1 MSTALSL
8 RRAAGSA
15 AAALLRITAAAMFAA
30 VAWSQQQSSSTQ
42 QLLPPA
48 STGAPQSSQEQ
59 QLQQVIVTASR
70 VPEPED
76 ESFFSTTVL
85 TRTDIEARQAF
96 SVQDLLGDLAGINID
111 NAGGLGQQSSVFIR
125 GTDSDHTLLLIDGV
139 RVGSATLGVAPWE
152 IIPLEQIDH
161 IEVVRGPLSTLYG
174 SDAVGGV
181 IQIFTRQAGQ
191 PGVTLGGSATDA
203 SYDTHEFTGYLA
215 ARGAQAW
222 GNVSGDILTSGGFEA
237 CLPAAIAGCFD
248 PTPPPIPDG
257 FDNRSGSL
265 TAGVHLT
272 EQLTASVDA
281 LYTHGW
287 SAFDGD
293 GFDDHLEFEE
303 KVLSA
308 HLDDALGD
316 SWHLRLLAGRD
327 DDYERDFLDLVPSPG
342 QSFDTRRDTA
352 SAQVDGR
359 LTSALRLVS
368 GVDYEDVSVDSDTA
382 YAVTDRTTRAV
393 FADLHADWGQ
403 WSALAGAR
411 LEDNSQFGDHV
422 TGNLGVN
429 DKLTEGVRFTATWG
443 TAFRAPTFN
452 DLYFPDYG
460 NPNLRPET
468 SRSYEAGLDGE
479 EGALKWSLHAYQ
491 TTVEEEITSVCVA
504 APPPVYES
512 CTAQNIDR
520 ARVRG
525 VELQGD
531 WHGRDWALDGQITGM
546 EPLNL
551 SPGAG
556 YDDLLP
562 RRAQQNA
569 SFTVRRLLR
578 LGGADGVSGSIGFVG
593 RYEGRRYDD
602 PANTL
607 PLGGYFLA
615 DLLTQWNLGRGWT
628 LEARAANLLDRSYQT
643 EAYYAQPGRNYSV
656 TIRYRSQ

>member
-1 MSTALSL
+1 MSTGLSL
-8 RRAAGSA
+8 RRAASSA
-15 AAALLRITAAAMFAA
+15 AAAFLWITAASIFATA
-30 VAWSQQQSSSTQ
+30 ARAQQPSAAQPTSSSQ
-42 QLLPPA
+42 P
-48 STGAPQSSQEQ
+48 SPQE
-59 QLQQVIVTASR
+59 QLQQVIVTAAR
-70 VPEPED
+70 VPQPED

-85 TRTDIEARQAF
+85 TRADIEARQVL
-96 SVQDLLGDLAGINID
+96 SVQDLLADLAGVNID
-111 NAGGLGQQSSVFIR
+111 NAGGLGQQSSVFMR

-139 RVGSATLGVAPWE
+139 RVGSATLGIAPWE

-191 PGVTLGGSATDA
+191 PGVTIGGTATDA
-203 SYDTHEFTGYLA
+203 SYDTHEFTGYLQ
-215 ARGAQAW
+215 ARGTQAW
-222 GNVSGDILTSGGFEA
+222 ANVSGDILTSGGFQA
-237 CLPAAIAGCFD
+237 CLPSAIAGCFD
-248 PTPPPIPDG
+248 PAPPPIPDG

-265 TAGVHLT
+265 TAGLHLS
-272 EQLTASVDA
+272 EQLTASVDV

-293 GFDDHLEFEE
+293 GFDDHLEFQE
-303 KVLSA
+303 KVFSA
-308 HLDDALGD
+308 HLDAALGD

-327 DDYERDFLDLVPSPG
+327 DDYERDFLDLEPTPG
-342 QSFDTRRDTA
+342 QSFDTRRDSA
-352 SAQVDGR
+352 SAQIDGP
-359 LTSALRLVS
+359 LTSVLHLVS
-368 GVDYEDVSVDSDTA
+368 GVDYEDVSIDSDTP

-393 FADLHADWGQ
+393 FADLNADWGQ

-422 TGNLGVN
+422 TGNLGVK
-429 DKLTEGVRFTATWG
+429 DRITDGVRFTATWG

-460 NPNLRPET
+460 NPNLKPET
-468 SRSYEAGLDGE
+468 SQSFEAGLDGE
-479 EGALKWSLHAYQ
+479 QGALKWSLHAYQ
-491 TTVEEEITSVCVA
+491 TTVDEEIVSVCAA
-504 APPPVYES
+504 APPPVYET
-512 CTAQNIDR
+512 CTAENINR

-551 SPGAG
+551 SPGAD

-562 RRAQQNA
+562 RRAKQNA
-569 SFTVRRLLR
+569 SFTVRRLLHV
-578 LGGADGVSGSIGFVG
+578 GGADGVSGSIGFVG

-602 PANTL
+602 EANTL

-615 DLLTQWNLGRGWT
+615 DLLTQWNLGRSWT
-628 LEARAANLLDRSYQT
+628 LEARAANLFDRSYQT